1 MVNPRSQKMSRCVC
15 RYGGHQKGYH
25 KSYHKSCH
33 KSRQKDYQKGFTLIE
48 IMVVVF
54 ILATLSLI
62 AVVAINQ
69 ADERRYSNNAEKLL
83 IWLNQLSEFSTL
95 QGSAYGIVTE
105 SETDKKAK
113 STSGLS
119 SARLSS
125 AFTPVRLRAAVYY
138 RNRWL
143 AVTFPEPFEL
153 QQGST
158 IDWLMDNSAE
168 EPMFYQQAAQRTR
181 EEILEGK
188 QDTTDD
194 EDDLLQPPMAF
205 LPDGYVEPKGDIVLS
220 YEGYDRRFLFA
231 WDDERS
237 RMVMSSEN

>member
-15 RYGGHQKGYH
+15 CYGGHQKG
-25 KSYHKSCH
+25 
-33 KSRQKDYQKGFTLIE
+33 YQKGFTLIE

-54 ILATLSLI
+54 IFATLSLI

-113 STSGLS
+113 STSRLS
-119 SARLSS
+119 SARLGS
-125 AFTPVRLRAAVYY
+125 ASMPVRLRAAVYY

-194 EDDLLQPPMAF
+194 EDDLLQPPLAF
-205 LPDGYVEPKGDIVLS
+205 LPDGYVEPEGDIVLS

-237 RMVMSSEN
+237 RMVMRSEN

>member
-1 MVNPRSQKMSRCVC
+1 MINPRSHKMSRCVC
-15 RYGGHQKGYH
+15 RYGGHQKGY
-25 KSYHKSCH
+25 
-33 KSRQKDYQKGFTLIE
+33 QKGFTLIE

-54 ILATLSLI
+54 IFATLSLI

-69 ADERRYSNNAEKLL
+69 ADERRYSNNAQKLL

-105 SETDKKAK
+105 SETGKKAR
-113 STSGLS
+113 STS
-119 SARLSS
+119 RLSS
-125 AFTPVRLRAAVYY
+125 ASTPVRLRAAVYY

>member
-1 MVNPRSQKMSRCVC
+1 MINPRSHKMSRCVC
-15 RYGGHQKGYH
+15 RYGGHQKGY
-25 KSYHKSCH
+25 
-33 KSRQKDYQKGFTLIE
+33 QKGFTLIE

-54 ILATLSLI
+54 IFATLSLI

-105 SETDKKAK
+105 SETDKKAR
-113 STSGLS
+113 STS
-119 SARLSS
+119 RLSS
-125 AFTPVRLRAAVYY
+125 ASTPVRLRAAVYY

-168 EPMFYQQAAQRTR
+168 EPLFYQQAAQRTR

-188 QDTTDD
+188 EDTTDD

>member
-1 MVNPRSQKMSRCVC
+1 MINPRSHKMSRCVC
-15 RYGGHQKGYH
+15 RYGGHQKG
-25 KSYHKSCH
+25 
-33 KSRQKDYQKGFTLIE
+33 YQKGFTLIE

-105 SETDKKAK
+105 SETNIKAK

-119 SARLSS
+119 SAS
-125 AFTPVRLRAAVYY
+125 TPVRLRAAVYY

-158 IDWLMDNSAE
+158 IDWLMDSSAE
-168 EPMFYQQAAQRTR
+168 EPIFYQQAAQRTR